1 MKTLK
6 LLSIS
11 VSLLVILSACTLS
24 GNPVSL
30 KQIIPAGTA
39 VTTILQINP
48 IHTQTA
54 IIALANTAPVEIAS
68 PIPTP
73 VPPNVPVWLAYNYTC
88 ELVAGG
94 GNMTMNLAWVDR
106 SSTEDG
112 YKVYRDNQVIAT
124 LAPNSTYYVDATFIP
139 TGKTVSYSIEAFTV
153 NWQASG
159 STITYGCQ

>member
-1 MKTLK
+1 MKTFK

-11 VSLLVILSACTLS
+11 VSLLIILSACTLP

-30 KQIIPAGTA
+30 KQVIPAGTA
-39 VTTILQINP
+39 VTTIFQVIP
-48 IHTQTA
+48 TQA
-54 IIALANTAPVEIAS
+54 NIAMIASTSTAPVGTAS
-68 PIPTP
+68 PMPTP

-88 ELVAGG
+88 KLVAGG
-94 GNMTMNLAWVDR
+94 GNMTMNLAWTDR

-112 YKVYRDNQVIAT
+112 YKVYRNNQVIAT

-159 STITYGCQ
+159 STITYGC